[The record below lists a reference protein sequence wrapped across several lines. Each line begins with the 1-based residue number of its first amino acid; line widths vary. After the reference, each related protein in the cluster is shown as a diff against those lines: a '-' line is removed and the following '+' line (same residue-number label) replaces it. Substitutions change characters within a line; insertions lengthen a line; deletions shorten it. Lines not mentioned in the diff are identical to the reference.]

1 MDYISYRVY
10 VNIIY
15 DNVFFIYWFRKK
27 TLWFSQYFM
36 INFIRQIKRQ
46 KTFISV
52 LLTFKIFEFV
62 SENLEVVYR
71 YHLGLDEIL
80 FVQDV
85 VN

>member
-10 VNIIY
+10 DHFY
-15 DNVFFIYWFRKK
+15 PTDQEAK
-27 TLWFSQYFM
+27 
-36 INFIRQIKRQ
+36 NFPL
-46 KTFISV
+46 SV